1 MMMRTILAAACL
13 LTACAAPQN
22 YAVDQRR
29 GPPIPSEQ
37 AEPVIRAYLNRTL
50 KDPESIKQWKFEGP
64 IEISWQ
70 RGLIYGGGR
79 DEGWL
84 FCVEYNAKNSYGAY
98 VGVGRHPFVL
108 RRDVSGNPWI
118 IQDVN
123 WAAAAPG
130 C

>member
-1 MMMRTILAAACL
+1 MTIRAIALSACL
-13 LTACAAPQN
+13 LAACAAPQN
-22 YAVDQRR
+22 YQVDQRR
-29 GPPIPSEQ
+29 GPPIPAEQ
-37 AEPVIRAYLNRTL
+37 AEQVVRAYLTRNL
-50 KDPESIKQWKFEGP
+50 KDPDSIKQWKFEGP

-70 RGLIYGGGR
+70 RGIVYGGGR

-84 FCVEYNAKNSYGAY
+84 FCVEYNAKNSFGAY
-98 VGVGRHPFVL
+98 VGLQRVPFVM

-118 IQDVN
+118 INDVN